1 MVDLGSFGKSHI
13 LLNLRLRHVI
23 CPGLILLVFLAPLL
37 RGLFFQADALPY
49 QIAAG
54 LVLFAGALDVSMR
67 GEFAIEGALPQGF
80 LWMIVAYGISC
91 FGAASVSDAIRGFLR
106 QILYFAIFWLSWY
119 ASCSKRVRKAVLVTV
134 FLSGSAVAVIGIIA
148 ATGIQIFPGAVL
160 GGRIMSTFQYPNAL
174 AAYMMLTSVLGLT
187 LLVLEE
193 GPLLRAAYAVSVF
206 GQVLVF
212 LASYSRGGWVVY
224 PLALCAMLVGLPREH
239 KPRFLFSVC
248 TALTSVLL
256 IVGQFSLAA
265 GQAESRTALKWV
277 VLGAVISLAAEIA
290 YCMYKKVYRSMI
302 STSVRKAL
310 TWAVLGYGII
320 TFLIYSV
327 ILISRY
333 GTDMVDLLPPAV
345 IRRFATISFEDR
357 SFLARTLA
365 TRDALS
371 VFTRRPLFGGGA
383 GAWNAWY
390 HQFQSVLYW
399 TTEVHNHF
407 AQVLVETGLFGFC
420 GYMYLWGALVYCVFR
435 FLRRETSYGE
445 KALAWGLLV
454 SCATMGA
461 HSSVDFELSL
471 PGIACQLWAVFG
483 VTWATVGGDR
493 IEVSSGE
500 GMSGMRRLLRVAAAW
515 LVAGLALC
523 LIIPSYSFHR
533 AAWYGRL
540 GASALVRDDY
550 YLAVELYDRARKY
563 DIFTSGYA
571 FDMGQAYAAQAVLGG
586 GPGLKEKALS
596 QLEIARSLAP
606 CNIAQGVREV
616 ELLIALGEAQGAW
629 EASRNLVR
637 LLPLDI
643 GTWEMLARTGVVY
656 SLSCM
661 RQGTVEGN
669 EEIDSGNV
677 VACLVEV
684 TEIPEE
690 LSKLKDRIS
699 DTSKSRWGPER
710 LDLTPGLKK
719 HIGQTHYLLGEF
731 DKAVLYLD
739 EAIKDRSHREESS
752 AWLLASQILTGEK
765 QPGPALDEQVQRIL
779 TYYKLAAR

>member
-1 MVDLGSFGKSHI
+1 M
-13 LLNLRLRHVI
+13 
-23 CPGLILLVFLAPLL
+23 FLAPLL
-37 RGLFFQADALPY
+37 RGLFFQTDALPY

-54 LVLFAGALDVSMR
+54 LALFVGACDVLMQ
-67 GEFAIEGALPQGF
+67 GELAIEGALPHGF
-80 LWMIVAYGISC
+80 LWMVAAYGISC
-91 FGAASVSDAIRGFLR
+91 FGAASVSGAIRGFLR

-119 ASCSKRVRKAVLVTV
+119 VSRSKRVRKAVLVTV
-134 FLSGSAVAVIGIIA
+134 VLSGSVVAAIGIIA
-148 ATGIQIFPGAVL
+148 ATGIQVFPGAVL
-160 GGRIMSTFQYPNAL
+160 GGRIMSTLQYPNAL

-193 GPLLRAAYAVSVF
+193 RPLLRVSYAVSVF
-206 GQVLVF
+206 GQLLVF
-212 LASYSRGGWVVY
+212 LASYSRGGWVIY
-224 PLALCAMLVGLPREH
+224 PLALCAMMVGLPREH
-239 KPRFLFSVC
+239 KLKFLFSVC

-265 GQAESRTALKWV
+265 GGDEWRTALKWV

-290 YCMYKKVYRSMI
+290 YCMYKKVYRSVI

-310 TWAVLGYGII
+310 TWAVLSYGII
-320 TFLIYSV
+320 TFLTYSA
-327 ILISRY
+327 ILISQY
-333 GTDMVDLLPPAV
+333 GTKVADLLPPAV
-345 IRRFATISFEDR
+345 IRRFSTISFEDR

-365 TRDALS
+365 TRDALA

-420 GYMYLWGALVYCVFR
+420 GYMYLWGALVYRVFR
-435 FLRRETSYGE
+435 FLRKETSCAE

-454 SCATMGA
+454 SCVTMGA

-493 IEVSSGE
+493 TKASSGK
-500 GMSGMRRLLRVAAAW
+500 GISGMRRRFGVASAC

-523 LIIPSYSFHR
+523 LIIPSYSLHK

-540 GASALVRDDY
+540 GAMALVRDDY
-550 YLAVELYDRARKY
+550 YLATELYGRARKY
-563 DIFTSGYA
+563 DRFTSTYA

-596 QLEIARSLAP
+596 QLEIARSLGP
-606 CNIAQGVREV
+606 CNITQGIREV
-616 ELLIALGEAQGAW
+616 EVLIALGEARRAW
-629 EASRNLVR
+629 EASCSLVR

-643 GTWEMLARTGVVY
+643 GTWETLARTGVVY
-656 SLSCM
+656 SLSSM
-661 RQGTVEGN
+661 KKGTAEGN
-669 EEIDSGNV
+669 EEVDLDNV
-677 VACLVEV
+677 VACLVEM
-684 TEIPEE
+684 TKIPEE
-690 LSKLKDRIS
+690 LSKIKDRVS
-699 DTSKSRWGPER
+699 GVDNHRWGPER

-719 HIGQTHYLLGEF
+719 YIGQAHYLLGEL
-731 DKAVLYLD
+731 DKAVFHLT
-739 EAIKDRSHREESS
+739 EAANDRFHRDESS

-765 QPGPALDEQVQRIL
+765 QPAPALDEQVQRIL
-779 TYYKLAAR
+779 TYYKLVDR